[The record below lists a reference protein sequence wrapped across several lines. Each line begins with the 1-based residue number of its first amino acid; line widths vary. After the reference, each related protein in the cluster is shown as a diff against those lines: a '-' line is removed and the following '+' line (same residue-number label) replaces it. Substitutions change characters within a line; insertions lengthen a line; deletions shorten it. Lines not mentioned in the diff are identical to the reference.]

1 MNRARPILKE
11 PAFWG
16 QKPQS
21 QISKKKKKNNDN
33 AIELTKQAACG
44 VHFQLLWARQL
55 GHMLFEHSLLARPC
69 GTNQEIQR
77 LT

>member
-1 MNRARPILKE
+1 MNRARPILTE

-21 QISKKKKKNNDN
+21 QISKKKKKNHDN

-44 VHFQLLWARQL
+44 VYFQLLWARQL
-55 GHMLFEHSLLARPC
+55 GHTFFEHSLLARPC
-69 GTNQEIQR
+69 CTN
-77 LT
+77 